1 MVDWVM
7 PKRKECSIYQTVQEK
22 NGHQHDSNRTKE
34 SASGTEEAAILY
46 VLLQSEGAN
55 NRKFVIF
62 QLANNNS
69 LWCTG
74 Y

>member
-1 MVDWVM
+1 MVDWVI

-34 SASGTEEAAILY
+34 SVPGTEEAAISY

-55 NRKFVIF
+55 NERTCCFSVNK
-62 QLANNNS
+62 
-69 LWCTG
+69 
-74 Y
+74 